1 MELRVRRTVL
11 LPSLRAA
18 RTTLGGVVPLF
29 FQLNWTVGDKMVLAL
44 AVVTSLWLWA
54 DGALGRYVVSK
65 LTAVVA
71 TYLSEPFLGE
81 WASM

>member
-1 MELRVRRTVL
+1 MELRMRWTVL

-29 FQLNWTVGDKMVLAL
+29 LQLDWAVGDKMILAL

-54 DGALGRYVVSK
+54 DGTLGRYVVSE
-65 LTAVVA
+65 LAAVVA

-81 WASM
+81 WTSM